1 MPGSPPLSGSGAR
14 ADVAIAGALFVGTAA
29 FVFNLPWF
37 LGGDEGYYLYE
48 SARLLDGAVFYRDLF
63 DLITPGSHW
72 LLAGLF
78 GAFGTTMATARGLH
92 AVTQGLIVVLVWTG
106 CRLLGVRRGVA
117 IAAALMQP
125 ALFEPAWQC
134 TSPHWL
140 ATLLTLAVLVAL
152 LRDPATAALPGM
164 LVGLLI
170 AVQQQ
175 KGVVIGAGAAA
186 AIVAGRLAAG
196 GRGAAPA
203 IVRQLARYLAG
214 LLAVVVPFGIALL
227 WSVGLQPLWTALVV
241 FPFVNY
247 PRVNRVPWG
256 YAGMLPTYTFPRLLV
271 WLPAVILVEAARS
284 IRSGEAEERRRGAT
298 LVVMAAAAVGSIAY
312 NPDYIHHAFVG
323 SVFAVVLGDVVEA
336 GLRALAPRIVATAVT
351 ALALLALASQLGL
364 VMARAHRD
372 FPIDVATPFG
382 TVQFHGTP
390 EATAYARIAAL
401 TRAAPRAELFSYPWG
416 GAVHLLTGTINPT
429 PIQIYLPTYTTAGQ
443 IADTLATLERRR
455 VPWVVTPSPLDPKD
469 PIQAYVAEHY
479 EQVVENGRALPLFR
493 RRE

>member
-1 MPGSPPLSGSGAR
+1 
-14 ADVAIAGALFVGTAA
+14 
-29 FVFNLPWF
+29 VFNLPWF

-78 GAFGTTMATARGLH
+78 RVFGTTMATARGLH
-92 AVTQGLIVVLVWTG
+92 AATQGAIVVLVWTG

-125 ALFEPAWQC
+125 ALFESAWQC

-152 LRDPATAALPGM
+152 LRAPSAAVLPGV
-164 LVGLLI
+164 LAGLLI

-175 KGVVIGAGAAA
+175 KGVIIGAGAAA
-186 AIVAGRLAAG
+186 ALVAGGLAG
-196 GRGAAPA
+196 GGRNAVPA
-203 IVRQLARYLAG
+203 IRRRLARYVVG
-214 LLAVVVPFGIALL
+214 LLAVAVPFFVALL
-227 WSVGLQPLWTALVV
+227 WSVGLQPLWTALLV

-256 YAGMLPTYTFPRLLV
+256 YIWTLPSYTFPHLLV
-271 WLPAVILVEAARS
+271 WLPAVTLVEAARS
-284 IRSGEAEERRRGAT
+284 VRSGREAEDRRRGAT

-323 SVFAVVLGDVVEA
+323 SVLAVLLGDVVEA
-336 GLRALAPRIVATAVT
+336 GLRAFAPRTVAAAVT
-351 ALALLALASQLGL
+351 AVALVALAAQLGR
-364 VMARAHRD
+364 VMVRAHRD
-372 FPIDVATPFG
+372 FPIDLATPFG
-382 TVQFHGTP
+382 TVQFHGTL

-401 TRAAPRAELFSYPWG
+401 TRATPRAELLSYPWG

-429 PIQIYLPTYTTAGQ
+429 PIQIYLPTYTTASQ
-443 IADTLATLERRR
+443 IADTIATLERRR
-455 VPWVVTPSPLDPKD
+455 VPWVVTPGPLDPKD
-469 PIQAYVAEHY
+469 PIQAYVAQHY
-479 EQVVENGRALPLFR
+479 EQVVEDGRPLPLYR
-493 RRE
+493 RRA